1 MPIKID
7 INILLEIN
15 EASPSGGTV
24 GGGVTGGTT
33 GPGGG
38 GCAGLAR
45 KYPLEF
51 NSVSISEFVIGLY
64 IFYLPNI
71 KQFFSVLANTPPP
84 SHQQSKPIAEFP
96 LALVRKD
103 EAQYRHYIARLST
116 D

>member
-1 MPIKID
+1 LTNKPPYSKKVNIVPIIID
-7 INILLEIN
+7 IKILLEIN

-51 NSVSISEFVIGLY
+51 NSVSISVFVIGLY
-64 IFYLPNI
+64 IITYQTLSS
-71 KQFFSVLANTPPP
+71 FSLC
-84 SHQQSKPIAEFP
+84 
-96 LALVRKD
+96 
-103 EAQYRHYIARLST
+103 
-116 D
+116 